1 MNFLSG
7 LLILFFTS
15 FAVVRG
21 TSMLVS
27 GKMRRRFAKG
37 YEMLNEGILVRVLGL
52 ILILLGVVI
61 LLTGLGILSETMVIG
76 LWFLLFYP
84 EVSLVLFCSRMVY

>member
-52 ILILLGVVI
+52 ILILLGRFCFSF
-61 LLTGLGILSETMVIG
+61 LFHLFMKNMGLICKKRDKFGRQYS
-76 LWFLLFYP
+76 
-84 EVSLVLFCSRMVY
+84 S